1 MESVYWHLIRTHFD
15 EIRQSFPSCCKM
27 NEKARS
33 GASVLVH
40 LLPSLFEKVGIIVI
54 AAFLL
59 SYMKPFRQMIGHEHR
74 MSKKIMIIVLFGI
87 FGIISN
93 YTGIE
98 IGNHDIPLGDWHTE
112 IAPDNAIA
120 NTRIMGVA
128 IGGLLGGPFVGLGVG
143 LIAGLHRYTLGGF
156 TAGACAI
163 AAILAGVLSGFL
175 GKNRQKHMMV
185 TPWFALPICMAL
197 EALQMVII
205 LATAKPFERAWE
217 LVQVIGLPMIF
228 INGFGTLLFMLII
241 QSITRD
247 EARTRAVQTNLA
259 FLIADQTLPYFRQ
272 GLNQIS
278 CKKIAQIIL
287 GLTEADAVAIT
298 NEHSVLAHVGAASD
312 HHFPKE
318 GIATGITKK
327 ALEQGKIIVAKTKTD
342 INCFH
347 EQCPLQAAVVLP
359 LQVQQKT
366 VGTLKM
372 YFKHPDKLS
381 QVEQELAEGLAK
393 LFSTQLELAKAEMQT
408 ELLKDAEIKALQAQ
422 VHPHFLFNAINTI
435 SVLCRTDVEK
445 ARGLLL
451 ELSAFFRSNLQGARQ
466 ILVPLEKELEHVH
479 AYLSLEQA
487 RFPDK
492 YHIDFRIEP
501 KLKEIPI
508 PPFTLQPLV
517 ENAIHHAFP
526 HVKNKG
532 EIIIQAF
539 VKDDMMHIV
548 VEDNG
553 KGMAGEKLVELG
565 KRAVNSSKGTGTALY
580 NISERLEGIYK
591 GQASLAIESEMGHGT
606 QVKISIPLNEKG
618 AYVKDVES
626 IYRRG

>member
-1 MESVYWHLIRTHFD
+1 
-15 EIRQSFPSCCKM
+15 M
-27 NEKARS
+27 NEKARK
-33 GASVLVH
+33 GVNDLVL
-40 LLPSLFEKVGIIVI
+40 LLPSLIEKVGIIVI

-59 SYMKPFRQMIGHEHR
+59 SYMKPFRQMIGHEHQ
-74 MSKKIMIIVLFGI
+74 MSKKIMLIALFGA

-93 YTGIE
+93 YTGVE
-98 IGNHDIPLGDWHTE
+98 IGNHVIPESVWHTE

-143 LIAGLHRYTLGGF
+143 LIAGLHRYSLGGF

-175 GKNRQKHMMV
+175 GNRRRKYGMI

-197 EALQMVII
+197 EAIQMVII
-205 LATAKPFERAWE
+205 LLTAKPFERAWE
-217 LVQVIGLPMIF
+217 LVEVIGLPMII

-241 QSITRD
+241 QSTMRD

-272 GLNQIS
+272 GLNQTS

-312 HHFPKE
+312 HHVPKE
-318 GIATGITKK
+318 GIATGLTRK
-327 ALEQGKIIVAKTKTD
+327 ALEQGKIIIAKTRKD
-342 INCFH
+342 IYCFH
-347 EQCPLQAAVVLP
+347 ELCPLQAAVVLP

-393 LFSTQLELAKAEMQT
+393 LFSTQLELAEAEMQT
-408 ELLKDAEIKALQAQ
+408 KLLKDAEIKALQAQ

-445 ARGLLL
+445 ARNLLL

-466 ILVPLEKELEHVH
+466 ILIPLEKELEHVN
-479 AYLSLEQA
+479 AYLSLELA
-487 RFPDK
+487 RFPNK
-492 YHIDFRIEP
+492 YHIVYRIEP
-501 KLKEIPI
+501 SLKEVLL

-526 HVKNKG
+526 HVKSNV
-532 EIIIQAF
+532 EIIIHVYF
-539 VKDDMMHIV
+539 KNEMMCIV

-553 KGMAGEKLVELG
+553 KGISSEKLDELG
-565 KRAVNSSKGTGTALY
+565 KHAVKSNKGTGTALY
-580 NISERLEGIYK
+580 NISERLEGIYN
-591 GQASLAIESEMGHGT
+591 GHASLSIESETGHGT

-618 AYVKDVES
+618 VYVNDDES
-626 IYRRG
+626 IYRRR

>member
-1 MESVYWHLIRTHFD
+1 M
-15 EIRQSFPSCCKM
+15 
-27 NEKARS
+27 
-33 GASVLVH
+33 VH

-59 SYMKPFRQMIGHEHR
+59 SYMKPFRQMIGHEHQ
-74 MSKKIMIIVLFGI
+74 MSKKIMLIVLFGI

-278 CKKIAQIIL
+278 CRKIAQIIL

-501 KLKEIPI
+501 KLKEVPI

-532 EIIIQAF
+532 EIIIQAY

-565 KRAVNSSKGTGTALY
+565 KRAVDSSKGTGTALY

-591 GQASLAIESEMGHGT
+591 GQASLAIESETGHGT
-606 QVKISIPLNEKG
+606 QVKISILLNEKG

-626 IYRRG
+626 IYRRR

>member
-1 MESVYWHLIRTHFD
+1 
-15 EIRQSFPSCCKM
+15 M
-27 NEKARS
+27 NEKARK
-33 GASVLVH
+33 GVNALVD

-59 SYMKPFRQMIGHEHR
+59 SYMKPFRQMIGHEHE
-74 MSKKIMIIVLFGI
+74 MSKKIMFIALFGT

-98 IGNHDIPLGDWHTE
+98 IGNHAMPEGDWHAE

-143 LIAGLHRYTLGGF
+143 LIAGLHRYFLGGF
-156 TAGACAI
+156 TAGACAV

-175 GKNRQKHMMV
+175 GKRRRKHGTI

-197 EALQMVII
+197 EAIQMGII
-205 LATAKPFERAWE
+205 LVTTKPFERAWE
-217 LVQVIGLPMIF
+217 LVQVIGLPMII

-241 QSITRD
+241 QSITRE

-259 FLIADQTLPYFRQ
+259 FLIADQTLPFFRQ
-272 GLNQIS
+272 GLNQTS
-278 CKKIAQIIL
+278 CKRIAEIIL

-312 HHFPKE
+312 HHVPKV
-318 GIATGITKK
+318 GIATGLTKK
-327 ALEQGKIIVAKTKTD
+327 ALEQGKIIVAKTKRD
-342 INCFH
+342 IYCFH
-347 EQCPLQAAVVLP
+347 DQCPLQAAVVLP
-359 LQVQQKT
+359 LQVRQKT

-408 ELLKDAEIKALQAQ
+408 KLLKDAEIKALQAQ

-445 ARGLLL
+445 ARSLLQ

-466 ILVPLEKELEHVH
+466 ILVPLEKELEHVN

-492 YHIDFRIEP
+492 YHIDYRIEP
-501 KLKEIPI
+501 RLKEVLI

-517 ENAIHHAFP
+517 ENAVHHAFP

-532 EIIIQAF
+532 QIIIHAYF
-539 VKDDMMHIV
+539 KDDAMRIV

-553 KGMAGEKLVELG
+553 KGIPSGRIDELG
-565 KRAVNSSKGTGTALY
+565 KHAVESAKGTGTALH

-591 GQASLAIESEMGHGT
+591 GQASLSIESEAGHGT
-606 QVKISIPLNEKG
+606 KVKISIPLNEKG
-618 AYVKDVES
+618 AYGNDDES

>member
-1 MESVYWHLIRTHFD
+1 
-15 EIRQSFPSCCKM
+15 M
-27 NEKARS
+27 NE
-33 GASVLVH
+33 LVH

-59 SYMKPFRQMIGHEHR
+59 SYMKPFRQMIGHEHQ
-74 MSKKIMIIVLFGI
+74 MSKKIMLIILFGI

-98 IGNHDIPLGDWHTE
+98 IGNHEMPLGNWHAE

-156 TAGACAI
+156 TAGACAV

-175 GKNRQKHMMV
+175 GKRRQKHGLI

-197 EALQMVII
+197 EAIQMVII

-272 GLNQIS
+272 GLNQAS
-278 CKKIAQIIL
+278 CKKIAEIIL

-312 HHFPKE
+312 HHVPRE
-318 GIATGITKK
+318 GIATGLTKK
-327 ALEQGKIIVAKTKTD
+327 ALEQGNIIVAKTRKD
-342 INCFH
+342 IYCFH
-347 EQCPLQAAVVLP
+347 DQCPLQAAVVLP
-359 LQVQQKT
+359 LQVQRKT

-408 ELLKDAEIKALQAQ
+408 DLLKDAEIKALQAQ

-445 ARGLLL
+445 ARSLLM

-466 ILVPLEKELEHVH
+466 ILVPLEKELEHVQ

-492 YHIDFRIEP
+492 YHIVHNIEP
-501 KLKEIPI
+501 SLKEVPI

-526 HVKNKG
+526 HMKNKG
-532 EIIIQAF
+532 EIVIQAY
-539 VKDDMMHIV
+539 VKDDAMHIV

-565 KRAVNSSKGTGTALY
+565 KRAVDSIKGTGTALY

-591 GQASLAIESEMGHGT
+591 GQANFSIKSETGHGT
-606 QVKISIPLNEKG
+606 QVRISIPLNEKG
-618 AYVKDVES
+618 AYVSDVES
-626 IYRRG
+626 IYRRR